1 MQFAI
6 TIRVK
11 LISALLALTVSML
24 AIGILEWRS
33 NLYANEKI
41 RTIYEDR
48 LVALAQLKAVAD
60 GLADIVSITRPVRQ
74 GKSTF
79 EEGLVAHQKVLA
91 DVNKRWSDYLATYLD
106 PEEKKLVEQAKQA
119 KLAAD
124 MLLEAIGTA
133 YAAKDKPTLDQ
144 AVGTGVDQQVKPF
157 LKAVDQLASHQVSEG
172 KAEFD
177 RAEATIYT
185 TQLWTMGFAF
195 VAFVIVALSTWVIIY
210 GVSVPIDQMAEAMRK
225 LAGNDLSAQVIGL
238 GRVDE
243 LGKMA
248 ASVQI
253 FKDNMLETERL
264 RAEQEQARE
273 QAEAERRAQS
283 LQRERDRRE
292 NEEARRIATQKMA
305 DTVES
310 ESQRAVSDISS
321 AVHKVNNATGELS
334 QLAIGLSS
342 NSQGVAAAAEQAL
355 ANASAV
361 SSAAEE
367 LSASI
372 REIGGQA
379 SRSSHLTNVAVRDSA
394 SAREAILSLSQV
406 VAKISEV
413 TKLIGDIA
421 GKTNLLALNATI
433 ESARAGEAG
442 KGFAVVA
449 NEVKSLAM
457 QTARSTDDINRQII
471 DVQNATN
478 TAVDAV
484 GKINERIREIE
495 EISTGIA
502 TAVEEQGSAT
512 SEIAR
517 NVSQTADAAREV
529 ASRISEVSREAGDVG
544 HRSNEVRAA
553 VESMSHNIDQLK
565 SVVVR
570 AVRTSTADANRRH
583 DPRYPVQVNGRIE
596 GYAGAPSTITIDLSL
611 GGARLNL
618 PGGMADGTRARLKI
632 DGFPDALMFEARES
646 HDDLVGVEF
655 RLNDDVKHRYE
666 SWLKARL

>member
-1 MQFAI
+1 
-6 TIRVK
+6 
-11 LISALLALTVSML
+11 ML
-24 AIGILEWRS
+24 GIGMLEWRS
-33 NLYANEKI
+33 NVYANEKI
-41 RTIYEDR
+41 KTVYEDR
-48 LVALAQLKAVAD
+48 LVALAELKAVAD
-60 GLADIVSITRPVRQ
+60 DLAEIVSITRPVRQ
-74 GKSTF
+74 GKSSF
-79 EEGLVAHQKVLA
+79 EEGLAAHQKVLA
-91 DVNKRWSDYLATYLD
+91 DANRRWSDYLATYLD
-106 PEEKKLVEQAKQA
+106 PEEKKLVDQAKQA
-119 KLAAD
+119 KLTAD
-124 MLLEAIGTA
+124 ILLESIGAA
-133 YAAKDKPTLDQ
+133 YAAKDKATLDQ
-144 AVGTGVDQQVKPF
+144 AVATAIDLQVKPF
-157 LKAVDQLASHQVSEG
+157 LKALDRLANHQVSEG
-172 KAEFD
+172 KVEFD
-177 RAEATIYT
+177 RAEATFYT
-185 TQLWTMGFAF
+185 TQIWTIGFVF
-195 VAFVIVALSTWVIIY
+195 VALVIVTLSTWVIIY
-210 GVSVPIDQMAEAMRK
+210 GVSVPIDQMAEAMRR
-225 LAGNDLSAQVIGL
+225 LAGNDLSAAIIGL
-238 GRVDE
+238 GRADE

-264 RAEQEQARE
+264 RAEQEQVRE
-273 QAEAERRAQS
+273 QAEAERRAQT

-292 NEEARRIATQKMA
+292 NEESRRIATQKMA
-305 DTVES
+305 DTVET
-310 ESQRAVSDISS
+310 ESQRAVSDISA
-321 AVHKVNNATGELS
+321 AVHKVNTATSELS
-334 QLAIGLSS
+334 NLAIGLSS

-379 SRSSHLTNVAVRDSA
+379 SRSSQITHVAVRDSA
-394 SAREAILSLSQV
+394 NAREAIVSLSEV

-478 TAVDAV
+478 SAVDAV

-495 EISTGIA
+495 EISAGIA

-517 NVSQTADAAREV
+517 NVSQTADAARVV
-529 ASRISEVSREAGDVG
+529 AVRIAEVSREAGDVG

-570 AVRTSTADANRRH
+570 AVRTSTEDANRRH

-596 GYAGAPSTITIDLSL
+596 GYAGAPSTITVDLSL

-618 PGGMADGTRARLKI
+618 PGGMPDRTKARLKI
-632 DGFPDALMFEARES
+632 DGFADALNFEARES

-655 RLNDDVKHRYE
+655 QLNDEIKHRYE
-666 SWLKARL
+666 NWLKAKL

>member
-1 MQFAI
+1 M
-6 TIRVK
+6 
-11 LISALLALTVSML
+11 
-24 AIGILEWRS
+24 
-33 NLYANEKI
+33 
-41 RTIYEDR
+41 
-48 LVALAQLKAVAD
+48 
-60 GLADIVSITRPVRQ
+60 
-74 GKSTF
+74 
-79 EEGLVAHQKVLA
+79 
-91 DVNKRWSDYLATYLD
+91 
-106 PEEKKLVEQAKQA
+106 
-119 KLAAD
+119 
-124 MLLEAIGTA
+124 GTA

-144 AVGTGVDQQVKPF
+144 AVGTGVDLQVKPF
-157 LKAVDQLASHQVSEG
+157 LKVVDQLANHQVSEG
-172 KAEFD
+172 KVEFD
-177 RAEATIYT
+177 RAQATIYVA
-185 TQLWTMGFAF
+185 QLWTLAFAF
-195 VAFVIVALSTWVIIY
+195 VALIIVALSSWVVIY

-225 LAGNDLSAQVIGL
+225 LAGNDLSAQIIGL
-238 GRVDE
+238 GRLDE

-248 ASVQI
+248 ASVQV
-253 FKDNMLETERL
+253 FKESMQETERL
-264 RAEQEQARE
+264 RAEQERVRE
-273 QAEAERRAQS
+273 TAEADRRAQS
-283 LQRERDRRE
+283 LQRDRDRRDS
-292 NEEARRIATQKMA
+292 EEARRIATQKMA
-305 DTVES
+305 DTVEA

-321 AVHKVNNATGELS
+321 AVHKVNAATFELS
-334 QLAIGLSS
+334 QLAIGLSN

-379 SRSSHLTNVAVRDSA
+379 SRSNHITQVAVRDSA
-394 SAREAILSLSQV
+394 GAREAILSLSQV

-495 EISTGIA
+495 EISAGIA

-517 NVSQTADAAREV
+517 NVAQTADAAHEV
-529 ASRISEVSREAGDVG
+529 ASRIAEVSREAIDVG
-544 HRSNEVRAA
+544 SRSNEVRVA

-570 AVRTSTADANRRH
+570 AVRTSTEDANRRH
-583 DPRYPVQVNGRIE
+583 DPRYPVQVTGRIE
-596 GYAGAPSTITIDLSL
+596 GYDGAPSTITIDLSL

-618 PGGMADGTRARLKI
+618 PGGMPERTKARLKI
-632 DGFPDALMFEARES
+632 DGFSDILNFEAREC
-646 HDDLVGVEF
+646 HDDLVGVGF
-655 RLNDDVKHRYE
+655 QLNDDVKSRYE
-666 SWLKARL
+666 SWLPAKL